1 MVLANLQSA
10 LLLQLNHVHR
20 TRDVVIRNDAKL
32 RNDTDRDISD
42 DKTYLDQGFTRPKVH
57 HIKNI
62 DMLSTCSVAVDTLT
76 EITLPDIFSCI
87 LVCYPAF
94 VLQYFLCD
102 VCWQEKRHN
111 YARWIG
117 CKNTLSCRDS

>member
-42 DKTYLDQGFTRPKVH
+42 DKTYLDQGFTRPKVYR
-57 HIKNI
+57 IKNI
-62 DMLSTCSVAVDTLT
+62 EMLSTCSVAMDTLT
-76 EITLPDIFSCI
+76 EIALPDIFSCT

-102 VCWQEKRHN
+102 VCCQEEKD
-111 YARWIG
+111 IIM
-117 CKNTLSCRDS
+117 

>member
-32 RNDTDRDISD
+32 RSDADRDISD
-42 DKTYLDQGFTRPKVH
+42 DKTYLDQGFTRPKVY

-62 DMLSTCSVAVDTLT
+62 GMLSTYSVVVDTLT
-76 EITLPDIFSCI
+76 EITLCFAIFS
-87 LVCYPAF
+87 L
-94 VLQYFLCD
+94 
-102 VCWQEKRHN
+102 
-111 YARWIG
+111 
-117 CKNTLSCRDS
+117 